1 MSTST
6 LTRGC
11 TIGKDTS
18 IAAASSEGGKL
29 PIRFDAKLCVPIS
42 EHAERFHN
50 DIGFIMRSHAPY
62 CFREWRLVPETTR
75 ASLRER
81 LTVSLLYAV
90 KLFIN

>member
-50 DIGFIMRSHAPY
+50 DIGFIMRSHAPH
-62 CFREWRLVPETTR
+62 CFREWRLVPETAR

-81 LTVSLLYAV
+81 LTVSLLYTV